1 MYQNRIQALVGW
13 WLTRSFGFGIDTD
26 RYLLVD
32 LTAEIRRMF
41 LVGSNLLVSSTLFPI
56 IIFFASRF
64 RTLHG
69 HENLLNYHTI
79 VVISMSTFLA
89 ELFLIVGVFS
99 SAKNISEMEFWIG
112 VFSSV
117 CIRLDLI

>member
-41 LVGSNLLVSSTLFPI
+41 LVGRTYWYSVHSFLSSFS
-56 IIFFASRF
+56 SRRDF
-64 RTLHG
+64 ERCMAMK
-69 HENLLNYHTI
+69 NLLNYHTL
-79 VVISMSTFLA
+79 VVYFDVDISRRVVPHRGRIF
-89 ELFLIVGVFS
+89 
-99 SAKNISEMEFWIG
+99 IG
-112 VFSSV
+112 KKY
-117 CIRLDLI
+117 L

>member
-41 LVGSNLLVSSTLFPI
+41 LVGSNLLVFSTHYFI
-56 IIFFASRF
+56 NIFFAPRF
-64 RTLHG
+64 RALHG
-69 HENLLNYHTI
+69 HEKFTELSYYCGYFDVDI
-79 VVISMSTFLA
+79 SRRVVPHRGRIF
-89 ELFLIVGVFS
+89 
-99 SAKNISEMEFWIG
+99 IG
-112 VFSSV
+112 KKY
-117 CIRLDLI
+117 L